1 MSDYDLIAPFYDIE
15 HARFDDDLDMYQNY
29 AELAHGPLLEL
40 ACGSGRLLVPLAR
53 DGYILTGVDSSE
65 QMLALASEHLQK
77 EELLSRV
84 TLVQEDITRLQLPPL
99 PQKYRLAFIAL
110 GSFGHITTRKA
121 QQQALQAIRAQL
133 AMRGTLIID
142 ISNADARYMENMN
155 NQMLHQGTWKQ
166 DDGTW
171 LSHFVSPAS
180 STSRHLLE
188 LTHFYDRH
196 SQGGTVTRTAITTYL
211 YLFERSEME
220 LLLETAD
227 FTVKDVYGNY
237 DLGPYTLDSERMIFI
252 AEAR

>member
-29 AELAHGPLLEL
+29 AELSHGPLLEL

-53 DGYILTGVDSSE
+53 DGYTLTGVDTSE
-65 QMLALASEHLQK
+65 GMLALAREHLQQ
-77 EELLSRV
+77 EELQSKV
-84 TLVQEDITRLQLPPL
+84 TLVQQDITSLQL
-99 PQKYRLAFIAL
+99 PQKYRMAFIAL

-133 AMRGTLIID
+133 AIHGTLIID
-142 ISNADARYMENMN
+142 ISNADARYMEHMN
-155 NQMLHQGTWKQ
+155 NQMLHQGSWQ
-166 DDGTW
+166 QEDGTW

-180 STSRHLLE
+180 STGRHLLE

-196 SQGGTVTRTAITTYL
+196 SQGGTVTRTVTTTYL

-220 LLLETAD
+220 LLLETAG
-227 FTVKDVYGNY
+227 FTVKDVYGTY
-237 DLGPYTLDSERMIFI
+237 DLGPCTLDSERMIFI